1 MSSTLQALQ
10 DDPVRNPARL
20 WVDGGAARWR
30 TAAGSSGKSCQDCH
44 GAAMRTTGEPA
55 APSTGTDAVPSLGD
69 AAVRHP
75 AWGEREG
82 RALTLEQRVAA
93 CRTRRQGV
101 AADALD
107 GDTTMALHAH
117 LVDAAKG
124 RAIAPAND
132 ARMQTVRDEGR
143 RLFDQRMGQLDLSC
157 ADCHDRHAGKRLGGS
172 VIPQAHPTG
181 YPQYRLQWQA
191 MGTLERRLRNCMTGV
206 RATPW
211 PSGDAAWVAL
221 EAYLMQRAA
230 GMPIESAAVRP

>member
-1 MSSTLQALQ
+1 MSPTLQALQ

-20 WVDGGAARWR
+20 WVDDGAARWR
-30 TAAGSSGKSCQDCH
+30 AAAGSSGKSCHDCH
-44 GAAMRTTGEPA
+44 GAARATSEVAAQSTSIDA
-55 APSTGTDAVPSLGD
+55 APSLSD

-75 AWGEREG
+75 AWDEREG
-82 RALTLEQRVAA
+82 RARTLEQRVAT

-101 AADALD
+101 ATDALD
-107 GDTTMALHAH
+107 GDSTMALHAH

-124 RAIAPAND
+124 QSIAPIND
-132 ARMQTVRDEGR
+132 ARLQAVREEGR
-143 RLFDQRMGQLDLSC
+143 RLYDQRMGQLDLSC

-211 PSGDAAWVAL
+211 PAGDAAWVAI

-230 GMPIESAAVRP
+230 GMPIESAALRP